1 MRFWELTE
9 ARVEPDWEFIA
20 DLEPAIDDALA
31 DYQEFL
37 QTNDD
42 KDDINEL
49 EELLNF
55 ETEDFPIEFIT
66 DYSERKDPDEWIS
79 AAADWTEKDGKFMT
93 VYLHAKNLDNV
104 YGPKT
109 FKKILMRM
117 LQLQNQC

>member
-1 MRFWELTE
+1 MRFWEITE

-93 VYLHAKNLDNV
+93 VYLHAKNLDKV

-109 FKKILMRM
+109 FKKIEYL
-117 LQLQNQC
+117 